1 MNPPSFRCWLRSA
14 RYPYG
19 PDRNGGASNARMV
32 PDLVGR
38 AGTMKRNK
46 HTERDVE
53 PDEAVAAS
61 RDTGGVPDPDQPDQ
75 ATTTGTTPNE
85 EFVGRVTGQD
95 VGYAEETG
103 AEARAADHSRDRDA

>member
-1 MNPPSFRCWLRSA
+1 
-14 RYPYG
+14 
-19 PDRNGGASNARMV
+19 MV

-85 EFVGRVTGQD
+85 KFVGRVAGQD

-103 AEARAADHSRDRDA
+103 AEARADRARDSDA